1 MTRITVGF
9 VDSAPLT
16 RHRGWRVSLACLF
29 GFLALT
35 QLAGCATS
43 GDPHEGGFINGIVGL
58 SGGYQRRLDERETIL
73 SGERAEGRRL
83 ETEQRRLEAERDA
96 VRNDLD
102 RAQRRLAAQQQRIAA
117 ERARIQALRRQ
128 TAADRARLA
137 ELNKAQGR
145 ARAVNRTI
153 KQADPARD
161 ALPGLE
167 AKTRDINR
175 EIEEIEA
182 AVGIISGV

>member
-1 MTRITVGF
+1 MTCITVTF
-9 VDSAPLT
+9 VYSAPPG
-16 RHRGWRVSLACLF
+16 RHRSRCVSCACLF
-29 GFLALT
+29 AFLALT

-43 GDPHEGGFINGIVGL
+43 GDPHQGGFINGIVGL

-96 VRNDLD
+96 VRNELD

-128 TAADRARLA
+128 TATDRARLA
-137 ELNKAQGR
+137 ELSQAQGR

-153 KQADPARD
+153 EQADPTRD

-175 EIEEIEA
+175 EIDEIDA